1 MSARPAHLAPD
12 SDNKAQLK
20 LVRRRARHLI
30 KRQKARR
37 IAPVFIAG
45 TICAVA
51 VVFGVLLEQV
61 VLAQSAFKMEKL
73 RQRIVAEEAEREE
86 LMLEAATLDSP
97 ARIERFARSVLGMVP
112 PDRIEYVVADIRLG
126 NMQPQ
131 AASRLLARSV
141 IPPPATQGAALSAAG
156 KP

>member
-1 MSARPAHLAPD
+1 MSARPAHLPSED
-12 SDNKAQLK
+12 DKRAQLK

-30 KRQKARR
+30 KREKPRR
-37 IAPVFIAG
+37 VAPVFIAG

-61 VLAQSAFKMEKL
+61 VLAQSAFKMDRLKE
-73 RQRIVAEEAEREE
+73 RIAVEEAKREE

-97 ARIERFARSVLGMVP
+97 ARIERFARDVLGMVP
-112 PDRIEYVVADIRLG
+112 PERIEYVVADIRLG
-126 NMQPQ
+126 RIAPQ

-141 IPPPATQGAALSAAG
+141 IPPSSTQRAALTAAG
-156 KP
+156 TP